1 MLITKNLSCSLAPL
15 VRLSLIRVFPRVA
28 DGSSDSRLAEIHSFN
43 EESAAGPASG
53 TGLLELGF
61 VACRRV
67 DSQDF
72 TGDEIIGAVRAIRGC
87 AGVGHLWAVAPNPTG
102 LAVDEALAVVVPGL
116 MGEGTK
122 MSLFLHAV
130 KMWLGHTSAEDA
142 IHLQESAYVEVAV
155 FEGASA
161 VR

>member
-1 MLITKNLSCSLAPL
+1 MPITKNLCCFLPP

-28 DGSSDSRLAEIHSFN
+28 DGSSDSRLAQIHSFD
-43 EESAAGPASG
+43 EESAAEPASG
-53 TGLLELGF
+53 TGLLELSF

-102 LAVDEALAVVVPGL
+102 LAVNEAFAVTAQGFA
-116 MGEGTK
+116 GAGAK
-122 MSLFLHAV
+122 MSLFHHPGER
-130 KMWLGHTSAEDA
+130 WLGHTLADDA
-142 IHLQESAYVEVAV
+142 IHLQEPVNCLP
-155 FEGASA
+155 
-161 VR
+161 